1 MRRPP
6 EAVVVAGIVTA
17 VFLVQLPFRLHA
29 VNLVDEPAVYQDA
42 VDILSG
48 RKMYVDSIHPAFPGV
63 FYFTALVFAIAGA
76 SFDVGRTLA
85 CLVFAGTTG
94 VVYLIG
100 RWWLRPL
107 GGLALVILLVNYRLW
122 AYPHW
127 HMMSYSSLAI
137 AFVLAATWVL
147 GVAFRRGRAVWYA
160 LAGAVAALA
169 MVTKQ
174 DSGLL
179 GTAALGL
186 AILVAAPVAIGARLR
201 AATAFVAGVAA
212 VFGTALALI
221 VWAGMLPALIQH
233 AIVAPIHGF
242 RHFTY
247 QGSPP
252 LWPPWGQDPA
262 MRERAFSYLPTI
274 LLDVA
279 WQTVTASPLFR
290 DTALPDVA
298 MRLAYHLPWLV
309 LIAASPIMLRDKPH
323 DRVRR
328 ARERLV
334 VIVAAACWL
343 AFSRPHDWVHLLVLY
358 PPVLLLLSLF
368 CGRLMAF
375 GPVWRRIGV
384 VVVTLVLAGATIV
397 SATLAMALRRTMSAP
412 VRGPRGTIY
421 ATPPQ
426 AASLQDLVD
435 GLANAAPP
443 GVPVSGF
450 PYHPIV
456 NFMTARPPLTR
467 YYPIWPGEP
476 DHGRTETVERE
487 FDARPDGL
495 VVYSQSQVPMFQ
507 RMPEYAPDL
516 SGYLADHYALE
527 RSLGGQPLGFEFLLF
542 RRKPPAVGRPLTADE
557 LARARVDVEPAAGV
571 ARPASPDERARL
583 VGTTI
588 WPFLRVLRVTTEPG
602 ATVAVRVPL
611 VPGPTT
617 RVHTSYGVN
626 PDHWSHL
633 PRAALRFAVA
643 VAADGRETTISES
656 TLDPVYF
663 RRDRRWPEVDVDLAP
678 YAGRPVELVLRV
690 TAPADVPPLDDRAGF
705 VVPRVVE

>member
-29 VNLVDEPAVYQDA
+29 VNLVDEPAVSGRGRHP
-42 VDILSG
+42 SG
-48 RKMYVDSIHPAFPGV
+48 RKLYVDSIHPAFPGV

-85 CLVFAGTTG
+85 SRLAGTTG
-94 VVYLIG
+94 VAYLIG
-100 RWWLRPL
+100 RWWSAARR
-107 GGLALVILLVNYRLW
+107 LALVILVNYRLW

-127 HMMSYSSLAI
+127 HMMSYSSLATRL
-137 AFVLAATWVL
+137 VLAATWVPASRS
-147 GVAFRRGRAVWYA
+147 GAGAPSGTRS
-160 LAGAVAALA
+160 GAVAALA

-397 SATLAMALRRTMSAP
+397 SATLAMALRSTMSAP

-527 RSLGGQPLGFEFLLF
+527 RSLGGQPLASSSLPA
-542 RRKPPAVGRPLTADE
+542 KPPAVPGSRPTR
-557 LARARVDVEPAAGV
+557 RARVDASRRR
-571 ARPASPDERARL
+571 ARPGEPRTSARASS
-583 VGTTI
+583 
-588 WPFLRVLRVTTEPG
+588 
-602 ATVAVRVPL
+602 
-611 VPGPTT
+611 T
-617 RVHTSYGVN
+617 RRS
-626 PDHWSHL
+626 
-633 PRAALRFAVA
+633 
-643 VAADGRETTISES
+643 GRSCGCS
-656 TLDPVYF
+656 
-663 RRDRRWPEVDVDLAP
+663 A
-678 YAGRPVELVLRV
+678 
-690 TAPADVPPLDDRAGF
+690 
-705 VVPRVVE
+705 